1 MSESLSRIPSERT
14 FIQQHS
20 TEDASKAGA
29 MQAPIKDAGT
39 QTVNTGLVIDTIQ
52 PLSTSGLQAKS
63 AAVLPPDSASYF
75 SHLNANLD
83 HLDHA
88 ITQAQASLNDPQF
101 ANNLN
106 TLNKEDHATL
116 SHALNTADDYV
127 GLSRSQGFTQKM
139 AIGMSEIL
147 QLVNQ
152 MRRLM
157 GESYHNDMQQQR
169 SNMMK
174 QYDAKIEHMY
184 EAAKADF
191 SAGLARG
198 IGGIGAGA
206 IGAIPV
212 VGAAGQISSGTGDTV
227 GAIYQYKADKEK
239 AEQARM
245 EGLIAGSQNRLDEF
259 SKFYDSL
266 KQWTADT
273 RSNVQKT
280 IEDSESSKQGT
291 IRNI

>member
-1 MSESLSRIPSERT
+1 MSSESP
-14 FIQQHS
+14 FIQQHALEEVNKGS
-20 TEDASKAGA
+20 ILPVATPTASK
-29 MQAPIKDAGT
+29 
-39 QTVNTGLVIDTIQ
+39 VNDTLIIENANTK
-52 PLSTSGLQAKS
+52 PVDGMNAKAVS
-63 AAVLPPDSASYF
+63 VLPPDSSAYF
-75 SHLNANLD
+75 SGLMGHLDDIDSNIAQAQAELKDPQLRDNLD
-83 HLDHA
+83 HLSH
-88 ITQAQASLNDPQF
+88 
-101 ANNLN
+101 
-106 TLNKEDHATL
+106 EDHAVL
-116 SHALNTADDYV
+116 SHALNTATAYV
-127 GLSRSQGFTQKM
+127 NLARQGNFTERM

-147 QLVNQ
+147 QLVNE

-157 GESYHNDMQQQR
+157 GEGYHTDMQQQR

-174 QYDAKIEHMY
+174 QYDAKITHMY
-184 EAAKADF
+184 EAAKAEF
-191 SAGLARG
+191 SASLAKG

-206 IGAIPV
+206 IGAVPI
-212 VGAAGQISSGTGDTV
+212 VGAAGQISSGIGDTV
-227 GAIYQYKADKEK
+227 GAVYQYTADKEK

-259 SKFYDSL
+259 TKFYDSL